1 MRRRVLGVHGLV
13 DGCRAEG
20 IALALQLLQLRLALL
35 QLRLALL

>member
-1 MRRRVLGVHGLV
+1 VHGLV
-13 DGCRAEG
+13 DGCRVEG